1 MTHPPTDPPTGPGQ
15 DPSDRDGQLRAA
27 IAQLQAFRAT
37 LGDAAVDAAIAA
49 LCREAGASTQPPQPQ
64 PQRLRQVSILFADV
78 ADSTAMLGRVA
89 PDEAME
95 LLGRAL
101 QGFADAVQQWG
112 GQVLRYTGDGLKAAF
127 GLQGAS
133 EDQAEQA
140 VRAGLQILDGAAR
153 HAQQVRESLGVAD
166 FGVRVGIHTGPVLL
180 GGGVE
185 DERTAMGHAVHVA
198 ARMEQSA
205 PAGRLRISEA
215 TWALVRGL
223 FVAEA
228 QPPLQVKGVDEPLR
242 TWLVQGAVAGPEPA
256 ARRGVDGV
264 HTPLVGRDDE
274 LQALRAL
281 HARCGAEARQGLAV
295 VIAEA
300 GVGKTRLRQA
310 LLQSLG
316 LREGAV
322 GLLQARAHAALA
334 LQPYGLLHQLL
345 ARWLGIHD
353 DLGAADA
360 RQRLLDGLAP
370 WLGDSAALDA
380 PRIGQL
386 IGMDFAAHPAV
397 QALAAPALRSQAHA
411 ALTRV
416 LHALAAR
423 QPLLVVL
430 DDLHW
435 ADGGTL
441 DFLRSALGD
450 ASPVPLMW
458 LALARPSL
466 LEQGQDLPA
475 PDGLA
480 TLQLRLLPLGAQ
492 HSAQLLRALLASLP
506 EVPQALAG
514 PLLERSAGNPFF
526 LEALVAMLIDDGV
539 IDTAAAPWRLDASRL
554 ATLRVPQTLVA
565 VLQARLDALPPAEL
579 SALQRASIVGPVF
592 WREALA
598 AVDAAAPRALPALQR
613 RDLVQARAVSALAGT
628 DEHRFA
634 HALLHEVTYGTVLK
648 AERQAGHAAVARWL
662 ADRTAE
668 RADEFLALTAEHH
681 ERAGDSPQALDCWD
695 RAQLSA
701 YRRHANEDGLR
712 AVARALAQPALTD
725 PRWRYALMANR
736 HELLDRVGRADE
748 ARRVADAMAA
758 WAETCDDDAM
768 RADQLVLRMLVA
780 DHEGRPDEAERLA
793 RHAITLAA
801 RTDGAGAAAR
811 ALAHGE
817 LAWLATMR
825 RDWPTVDAAIAAGLD
840 AALVAARQPRRQ
852 MGYDGYQRQLR
863 VVQMEAL
870 SQQDRHAEVLAA
882 ADLGLADP
890 GLSLRDRFNLLLQ
903 RAQSAWLLGRV
914 DEAHEGATQ
923 TLALARQA
931 GTPRLLS
938 GPQRLLARMALAD
951 GRLHEAQALL
961 DAVQATVAQHLH
973 SDLPPV
979 HELKGHLAL
988 RRGDTP
994 TARTRWTEAAALYAA
1009 QGRTAESWSPRAELA
1024 ALDAEAGHTGE
1035 ARSAIDTLLAE
1046 ATALDA
1052 GPHWRAMAAPD
1063 LLACHRACAAMA
1075 DPRAVALR
1083 EALRAR
1089 LAEQCAALPDDA
1101 ARQRLVTAVPHWRV
1115 VQGDGGR
1122 VG

>member
-1 MTHPPTDPPTGPGQ
+1 MTSPGTEPAGQ
-15 DPSDRDGQLRAA
+15 DPSARDAQLRTA

-37 LGDAAVDAAIAA
+37 LGDATVDAAIAA
-49 LCREAGASTQPPQPQ
+49 LRREAGAPELPQPQ
-64 PQRLRQVSILFADV
+64 AQRLRQVSILFADV

-89 PDEAME
+89 PEEAME

-101 QGFADAVQQWG
+101 QGFAEAVQQWG

-127 GLQGAS
+127 GLHGAS

-153 HAQQVRESLGVAD
+153 HAQQVRSSLGVAD

-185 DERTAMGHAVHVA
+185 AERTAMGHAVHVA

-205 PAGRLRISEA
+205 PAGCLRISDA

-242 TWLVQGAVAGPEPA
+242 TWLVQHAVTGPEPA

-264 HTPLVGRDDE
+264 HTPLVGRDAE
-274 LQALRAL
+274 LQALCAL
-281 HARCGAEARQGLAV
+281 HARCSAERHQGLAV
-295 VIAEA
+295 VIGEA

-316 LREGAV
+316 LHEGSA
-322 GLLQARAHAALA
+322 GLLQARAHPALA

-353 DLGAADA
+353 DLGAAAA

-370 WLGDSAALDA
+370 WLGDSAAQDG

-397 QALAAPALRSQAHA
+397 QALAGPALRTQAHA
-411 ALTRV
+411 ALTRA
-416 LHALAAR
+416 LHARAA
-423 QPLLVVL
+423 QHPLLVVL

-435 ADGGTL
+435 ADAGTL

-450 ASPVPLMW
+450 AAPAPLMW
-458 LALARPSL
+458 LALTRPGL
-466 LEQGQDLPA
+466 LEQGRDLPTA
-475 PDGLA
+475 DGMA
-480 TLQLRLLPLGAQ
+480 TLQLHLQPLDAQ
-492 HSAQLLRALLASLP
+492 HSAQLLHALLARLP
-506 EVPQALAG
+506 ELPPALAG

-539 IDTAAAPWRLDASRL
+539 IDTCVEPWRLDASRL
-554 ATLRVPQTLVA
+554 ATLRVPHTLVA

-579 SALQRASIVGPVF
+579 AALQRASIVGPVF

-598 AVDAAAPRALPALQR
+598 AVDGAAPHALPALQR
-613 RDLVQARAVSALAGT
+613 RGLVQARAVSALTGA
-628 DEHRFA
+628 DEYQFA

-662 ADRTAE
+662 AGRTAD

-701 YRRHANEDGLR
+701 YRRHANEDALR
-712 AVARALAQPALTD
+712 AVARALAQPALTE

-736 HELLDRVGRADE
+736 HELLDRLGRADE

-780 DHEGRPDEAERLA
+780 DHEGRPDEAQRLA

-817 LAWLATMR
+817 LAWLATTR
-825 RDWPTVDAAIAAGLD
+825 RDWPSVDAAIAAGLD
-840 AALVAARQPRRQ
+840 AAQAAARQPRRQ

-863 VVQMEAL
+863 VVLMEAL
-870 SQQDRHAEVLAA
+870 SQQDRHVEVLAA

-890 GLSLRDRFNLLLQ
+890 GLTLRDRYNLLLQ

-914 DEAHEGATQ
+914 DEAHAGATQ
-923 TLALARQA
+923 AQALAQQA
-931 GTPRLLS
+931 ATPRLLS
-938 GPQRLLARMALAD
+938 GPQRLLARMALAE

-961 DAVQATVAQHLH
+961 DEVQATVARHLH
-973 SDLPPV
+973 ADLPPV
-979 HELKGHLAL
+979 LELQGHLAL
-988 RRGDTP
+988 RRGDIAA
-994 TARTRWTEAAALYAA
+994 ARRGWTEAAALYAA
-1009 QGRTAESWSPRAELA
+1009 QGRTAESWAPRAELA
-1024 ALDAEAGHTGE
+1024 ALDAKAGHASA
-1035 ARSAIDTLLAE
+1035 ARAAIDTLLAE

-1052 GPHWRAMAAPD
+1052 GPHWRAMPAPD
-1063 LLACHRACAAMA
+1063 LLACQRACAAMD
-1075 DPRAVALR
+1075 DPRAAALR
-1083 EALRAR
+1083 EALHAR
-1089 LAEQCAALPDDA
+1089 LAEQCAGLPDDA
-1101 ARQRLVTAVPHWRV
+1101 ARQRLVSAVPHWRV
-1115 VQGDGGR
+1115 VQGHGR
-1122 VG
+1122 MVG